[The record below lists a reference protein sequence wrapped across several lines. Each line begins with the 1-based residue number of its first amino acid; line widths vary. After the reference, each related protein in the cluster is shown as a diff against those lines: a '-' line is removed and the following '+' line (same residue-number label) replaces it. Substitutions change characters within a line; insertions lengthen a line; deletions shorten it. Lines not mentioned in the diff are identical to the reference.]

1 LGDKKETVRFWITA
15 GALAEEERYDGAF
28 PGWKTELD
36 EFPFASSDSTALKA
50 IQDFF
55 SPEKNAIIQSFE
67 SAGGRGLAGFI
78 TSFDMDWN
86 DQIWEVDGV
95 GNRAPKSLKISI
107 AFSPVH
113 DIVPGLDHHGF
124 TRAVNYPV
132 GKTSATFGQDQHG
145 EGYAGQSNAEAGE
158 EIPGTIPNA
167 QYFYTDAA
175 AKLIHPDT
183 LPKPPKDGKKG

>member
-1 LGDKKETVRFWITA
+1 VDGI
-15 GALAEEERYDGAF
+15 AL
-28 PGWKTELD
+28 T
-36 EFPFASSDSTALKA
+36 A
-50 IQDFF
+50 IQEFF

-86 DQIWEVDGV
+86 DQVWEVEGI

-132 GKTSATFGQDQHG
+132 GKTSATFGQDQHNT
-145 EGYAGQSNAEAGE
+145 GYAGVDN
-158 EIPGTIPNA
+158 
-167 QYFYTDAA
+167 A
-175 AKLIHPDT
+175 AKTDSPALVGDARSFYNRSAANVTHPDT
-183 LPKPPKDGKKG
+183 PPKPPKDGKKG